1 MHRLE
6 RRERHDPTF
15 GRSARTVNRP
25 GAFGGEMF
33 ATAVASFGGRVGAF
47 RTKRRCRRS
56 QIR

>member
-1 MHRLE
+1 MHRLK

-25 GAFGGEMF
+25 GALGAEMF

-47 RTKRRCRRS
+47 S
-56 QIR
+56 HQA